1 MRPDSSSLE
10 GTPNGDQTPPD
21 EYEPQP
27 ELTPDQSPTIV
38 ERDSVDIADTEAEL
52 ELGDDDL
59 EDLEADD
66 GDDYAV
72 DDEDGDDN

>member
-10 GTPNGDQTPPD
+10 GTPNYETPPD
-21 EYEPQP
+21 EYEPQT
-27 ELTPDQSPTIV
+27 ELTPDQSPTII
-38 ERDSVDIADTEAEL
+38 ERDSVDVADTEAEL
-52 ELGDDDL
+52 ELDDNL

>member
-1 MRPDSSSLE
+1 MRPDPSSLE
-10 GTPNGDQTPPD
+10 GTPNEYETPPE
-21 EYEPQP
+21 EYEPQT
-27 ELTPDQSPTIV
+27 ELTPDQSPTII
-38 ERDSVDIADTEAEL
+38 ERDSVDVADTEAEL
-52 ELGDDDL
+52 ELDDNL